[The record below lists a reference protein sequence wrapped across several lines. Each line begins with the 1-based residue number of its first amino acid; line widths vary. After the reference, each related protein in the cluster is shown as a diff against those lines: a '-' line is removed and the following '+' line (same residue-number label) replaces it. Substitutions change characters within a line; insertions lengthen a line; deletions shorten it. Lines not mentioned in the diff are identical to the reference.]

1 MANPQEV
8 GDSAPF
14 LYQQV
19 VDRVLA
25 HIENGTLRPGDR
37 LPSLRRMSQAAGV
50 SVPTVR
56 QAYVELE
63 RQRRIEAR
71 PQSGFYVR
79 HLARNALVQP
89 GGGATPAG
97 LPEPCV
103 LHCRDLMARVYDSIH
118 RQDMVPLGIAN
129 PTMARPATKALQ
141 RTMKRVITR
150 EQNHALEYAPMLGH
164 PTLRRAIAHHY
175 FDTLGA
181 HIDPQDICITNGA
194 QEGLM
199 LALKAATSPGD
210 LVAVESPTYHGV
222 LELIDGLG
230 LLAVEVDTC
239 AESGVM
245 LDHLRTL
252 LAEHP
257 IRACVFSTTL
267 QSPLGVSM
275 DGAER
280 AQLLALLNEHEVTL
294 IEDDVYGELRF
305 DGQRPRPAQFATP
318 SSAVITCGSFSKT
331 VAPGYRIGWVVMG
344 HYADRISRF
353 KRAFSCSSGL
363 LAQLTLAEF
372 LASGDYQRHLTALR
386 PVLCCHAQRMSALVG
401 EHFPAQTRIS
411 QPVGGCVLWLEL
423 PDGVSG
429 ATLFDQALEAGIS
442 LLPGQLCSPSG
453 RYEHFIRLS
462 YGHPWSEQTEAAVR
476 WLGET
481 VSAMGQTQ

>member
-1 MANPQEV
+1 MAAPQDS
-8 GDSAPF
+8 GDGSAF

-25 HIENGTLRPGDR
+25 HIESGTLRPGDR

-89 GGGATPAG
+89 GATGPSPK
-97 LPEPCV
+97 PEPCV
-103 LHCRDLMARVYDSIH
+103 LHCRDLMGRVYDSIH
-118 RQDMVPLGIAN
+118 RQDLMPLGIAN

-141 RTMKRVITR
+141 RTMKRVLTR
-150 EQNHALEYAPMLGH
+150 AQSHALDYAPMLGH

-181 HIDPQDICITNGA
+181 HVDPQDICITNGA

-199 LALKAATSPGD
+199 LALKAVTSPGD

-222 LELIDGLG
+222 LELIDSLG

-245 LDHLRTL
+245 LKHLSEILTQH
-252 LAEHP
+252 E

-275 DGAER
+275 ADGER
-280 AQLLALLNEHEVTL
+280 SELLALLGAHEVTL

-305 DGQRPRPAQFATP
+305 DGHRPRPAQF
-318 SSAVITCGSFSKT
+318 SAPACQVITCGSFSKT

-344 HYADRISRF
+344 EQAERISRF
-353 KRAFSCSSGL
+353 KRSFSCSSGL

-372 LASGDYQRHLTALR
+372 LGSGDYQRHLTALR
-386 PVLCCHAQRMSALVG
+386 PVLCRHAQRMSALVS
-401 EHFPAQTRIS
+401 EHFPACTRVS

-423 PDGVSG
+423 PDGQRG
-429 ATLFDQALEAGIS
+429 ETLFDHALEEGIS

-462 YGHPWSEQTEAAVR
+462 YGHPWHERTEAAVR

-481 VSAMGQTQ
+481 VSRAASAG

>member
-1 MANPQEV
+1 MATSDQFTD
-8 GDSAPF
+8 GSPF

-19 VDRVLA
+19 VQRVLA
-25 HIENGTLRPGDR
+25 QIESGTLRPGDR

-89 GGGATPAG
+89 SANPTPK
-97 LPEPCV
+97 PEPCV
-103 LHCRDLMARVYDSIH
+103 RHCRDLMARVYDSIH

-141 RTMKRVITR
+141 RTLKRAVTR
-150 EQNHALEYAPMLGH
+150 AQSHALDYAPMLGH
-164 PTLRRAIAHHY
+164 PALRRALAHHY

-181 HIDPQDICITNGA
+181 HVDPNDICITNGA
-194 QEGLM
+194 QEALM
-199 LALKAATSPGD
+199 LALKAVTSPGD

-222 LELIDGLG
+222 LELIDSLG

-239 AESGVM
+239 AGSGVM
-245 LDHLRTL
+245 LDHLTQL
-252 LAEHP
+252 FTEHE

-275 DGAER
+275 AAGER
-280 AQLLALLNEHEVTL
+280 AELLALLAEHAVTL

-305 DGQRPRPAQFATP
+305 DGQRPRPAQF
-318 SSAVITCGSFSKT
+318 SSPVARVLTCGSFSKT

-344 HYADRISRF
+344 DCGDHISRT

-372 LASGDYQRHLTALR
+372 LSSGDYQRHLTALR
-386 PVLCCHAQRMSALVG
+386 PVLCHHAQRMTALVS

-423 PDGVSG
+423 PAGISG
-429 ATLFDQALEAGIS
+429 EALFDQALNEGIS
-442 LLPGQLCSPSG
+442 LLPGQVCSPSG
-453 RYEHFIRLS
+453 RYENFIRLS
-462 YGHPWSEQTEAAVR
+462 YGHPWSEQSEAAVR
-476 WLGET
+476 WLGEA
-481 VSAMGQTQ
+481 VSALSGAG